1 MEKSIHHNKPTLYLP
16 SAQATKLYPNAVIS
30 RMRHSMSSAISFK
43 EVRKTFPP
51 TTKALDDIDLEIKEG
66 EFLVVV
72 GPSGCGKS
80 TLLRL
85 VAGLDKPTK
94 GDIELFGKN
103 AASIEPQD
111 RDIGMVF
118 QNYALFPHLSAFDN
132 IAYGLKVRR
141 QSQPEIRKKVET
153 VARKLEI
160 AELLKRKPH
169 QLSGGQR
176 QRVALA
182 RLLARDPKIH
192 LFDEPL
198 GNLDPQFRTGMRIE
212 LARLHKENQRTTLY
226 VTHDQTEAMTLGQ
239 RICVLQNGQI
249 LQIGSP
255 EEIYEKPAHRF
266 VAEFF
271 GSPGTQC
278 IDGKIEHSPN
288 RESRFVSD
296 KLSLNLPESQLPG
309 GSITLGIRPENW
321 EFVSAEN
328 AALKAIIL
336 GVENLGDHRLLEM
349 NAGNQ
354 NIYIK
359 TSKSD
364 IYEKEEIFVSPLW
377 NKVSWFERYT
387 GKRI

>member
-51 TTKALDDIDLEIKEG
+51 TTKALDDVDLEIKEG

-141 QSQPEIRKKVET
+141 ESQPEIRKKVET

>member
-1 MEKSIHHNKPTLYLP
+1 MEKSIHRNKPTLYLP

-118 QNYALFPHLSAFDN
+118 QNYALFPHLSAFEN

-141 QSQPEIRKKVET
+141 ESQPEIRKKVET

>member
-94 GDIELFGKN
+94 GDIEIFGKN

-141 QSQPEIRKKVET
+141 ESQPEIRKKVET

-288 RESRFVSD
+288 RGSRFVSD

>member
-1 MEKSIHHNKPTLYLP
+1 
-16 SAQATKLYPNAVIS
+16 
-30 RMRHSMSSAISFK
+30 MSSAISFK

>member
-118 QNYALFPHLSAFDN
+118 QNYALFPHLSAFEN

-141 QSQPEIRKKVET
+141 ESQPEIRKKVET

>member
-1 MEKSIHHNKPTLYLP
+1 METNIHSGKPTLYLP

-30 RMRHSMSSAISFK
+30 KMRSSMSSAISFRK
-43 EVRKTFPP
+43 VRKKFPP
-51 TTKALDDIDLEIKEG
+51 ATNALDDIDLEIMEG

-85 VAGLDKPTK
+85 VAGLDQPTQ
-94 GDIELFGKN
+94 GDIEIFGKN
-103 AASIEPQD
+103 AASLEPQD

-141 QSQPEIRKKVET
+141 ESQPEIQKKVEA
-153 VARKLEI
+153 VARKLAI
-160 AELLKRKPH
+160 PELLNRKPH

-182 RLLARDPKIH
+182 RLLARDPRIH

-212 LARLHKENQRTTLY
+212 LSRLHKENQRTTLY

-239 RICVLQNGQI
+239 RICVLRNGQI

-278 IDGKIEHSPN
+278 IDGKIEYSAH
-288 RESRFVSD
+288 EGSRFISG
-296 KLSLNLPESQLPG
+296 KLSFNLPQSHLPQ
-309 GSITLGIRPENW
+309 GSITLGVRPEDW
-321 EFVSAEN
+321 EFVSPEN
-328 AALKAIIL
+328 ASLNAVVKR
-336 GVENLGDHRLLEM
+336 VENLGDHRVLEV

-364 IYEKEEIFVSPLW
+364 IYVKDEISLSPLW
-377 NKVSWFERYT
+377 SKVSWFERYT